1 MSHVRP
7 EPAEPR
13 LLPALGGLLRRRVA
27 VGSSVVA
34 VTLVA
39 SLGVL
44 FLSRP
49 VYRAEARLKIGE
61 PPPAAGIS
69 PTGGL
74 LNLLRT
80 GGDPFANDMEVLTS
94 RSVAEAVVRDVA
106 LSVRLR
112 APRGWYRD
120 SVFVSLALED
130 TTAKAT
136 FEATWGDG
144 TVTVRERSPE
154 RAEVGTFPVG
164 TPAVFGGVRAVFA
177 PRGPGGPTSVELR
190 TIPFDEAVRLTSKR
204 LKIQRMRRD
213 ANVLQVSYTRDEP
226 GVAAAVVESAVQ
238 RFVEL
243 RVKIFERESTE
254 TVDSI
259 RTVAAGT
266 RRDLAEAEDSLE
278 AVQRRTGLVATDA
291 QSEALID
298 RYEAVYA
305 AAEEARAE
313 RDALDAQTR
322 RIGPPEDGVAWSML
336 VANPRFLENPTV
348 GALVERLSELEAT
361 RTETLALRRP
371 ESLDVRTL
379 DAEIAQL
386 GNELRRLVS
395 EYRTGLGERIVD
407 LERRLRDLDAILG
420 RLPAETLELGRRQ
433 RAVRILSEVL
443 VVTEQ
448 RLRQEELRQALAFSN
463 VQIVD
468 PPLLRYRPV
477 WPRKKLG
484 VAVAV
489 MLALGAGSV
498 SMWVAE
504 RADSSLR
511 TASQVRAL
519 FDLPVLASPVER
531 RAWSEPGLEAVRQ
544 ASGGRFALAGCPGDV
559 AAVDGVAKALD
570 GVCDVVGHG
579 AVEDFPSAATLARTG
594 ASIVLVVRA
603 SVTSE
608 VAVARTLA
616 RLRDAGGDVLGLVA
630 VCGTPSAAKAFWT

>member
-1 MSHVRP
+1 MSRVQHEPP
-7 EPAEPR
+7 ETPFLASLGS
-13 LLPALGGLLRRRVA
+13 LLWRRIA
-27 VGSSVVA
+27 VGASVVA
-34 VTLVA
+34 VVLA
-39 SLGVL
+39 GSLGVL

-61 PPPAAGIS
+61 PPPAAGVN

-80 GGDPFANDMEVLTS
+80 GGDPFANDMEVLAS
-94 RSVAEAVVRDVA
+94 RSLAEAVVRDVA

-120 SVFVSLALED
+120 SVFVSLALQD
-130 TTAKAT
+130 TTDKAT
-136 FEATWGDG
+136 FEATWRDG
-144 TVTVRERSPE
+144 AVTVRQRSPE
-154 RAEVGTFPVG
+154 QVDVGTFPVG
-164 TPAVFGGVRAVFA
+164 TPAVFGGIRAVFA
-177 PRGPGGPTSVELR
+177 PRKPGGPTSVELR
-190 TIPFDEAVRLTSKR
+190 TLPFDEAVRLTAKR

-226 GVAAAVVESAVQ
+226 GVASAVVESAVR
-238 RFVEL
+238 RFIEL
-243 RVKIFERESTE
+243 RVRIFERESTE

-298 RYEAVYA
+298 RYETVYA
-305 AAEEARAE
+305 ALEEAKAE
-313 RDALDAQTR
+313 GGALDAQTL
-322 RIGPPEDGVAWSML
+322 RIGSSEGDVAWSTL

-348 GALVERLSELEAT
+348 GALVQRLAELEST

-371 ESLDVRTL
+371 ESLDARTL
-379 DAEIAQL
+379 DAEITQL
-386 GNELRRLVS
+386 GGELRKLVG
-395 EYRTGLGERIVD
+395 EYRTGLGERIED
-407 LERRLRDLDAILG
+407 LEGRLHDMDALLAG
-420 RLPAETLELGRRQ
+420 LPAETLELGRRQ

-484 VAVAV
+484 LAVAV
-489 MLALGAGSV
+489 TLALGAGLV
-498 SMWVAE
+498 SAWVAE
-504 RADSSLR
+504 RADPSLR
-511 TASQVRAL
+511 TASRVRAL
-519 FDLPVLASPVER
+519 LELPALASLTVGR
-531 RAWSEPGLEAVRQ
+531 DWSEADLEALRH
-544 ASGGRFALAGCPGDV
+544 ATGGRCALAGCPGEG
-559 AAVDGVAKALD
+559 AAVDAAATAL
-570 GVCDVVGHG
+570 GPACELVGRVT
-579 AVEDFPSAATLARTG
+579 VEDFPSAATLARAG
-594 ASIVLVVRA
+594 APIVLVVRA
-603 SVTSE
+603 AVTSE
-608 VAVARTLA
+608 VAAARTLA
-616 RLRDAGGDVLGLVA
+616 RIRDASGNVCGLVA
-630 VCGTPSAAKAFWT
+630 VCGTPSDAKAFWT